1 MVLTPFSEAETVLLS
16 PRASGVLPRT
26 FPDAA
31 QRERADTTRGREV
44 KRGARTRTMQL
55 RAVRVER
62 MVPAGPPP
70 GALLSTARLAET
82 VGFRFPP
89 WQESVRKYVAL
100 MGKRS

>member
-1 MVLTPFSEAETVLLS
+1 
-16 PRASGVLPRT
+16 
-26 FPDAA
+26 
-31 QRERADTTRGREV
+31 
-44 KRGARTRTMQL
+44 MQL